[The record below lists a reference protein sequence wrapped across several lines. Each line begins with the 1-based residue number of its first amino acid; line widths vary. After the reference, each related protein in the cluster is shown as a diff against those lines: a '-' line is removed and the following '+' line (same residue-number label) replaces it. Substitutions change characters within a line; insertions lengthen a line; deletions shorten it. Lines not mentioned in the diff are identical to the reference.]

1 MGYIKKVK
9 KKTFFPRTRAMV
21 NNSIAA
27 QLQRLDKSSKG
38 PVKVIKKPEKAE
50 TKMSPKDARMKEA
63 KELIK
68 TYKVT
73 NVDGEP
79 IELADK
85 VTIKDLAY
93 LKEYVKTHTT
103 PSKKAT
109 TDSSPPIK
117 PVKKSGKKRN
127 PDQIFKNLSQ
137 DELKDLC
144 GSEYFNLSKY
154 GNKQELQERL
164 GDFLEANPSSL
175 MWFTGPQ
182 LEMLCKKNDIP
193 PRAQKDRAK
202 PLMAKALEELM

>member
-1 MGYIKKVK
+1 
-9 KKTFFPRTRAMV
+9 MV

-27 QLQRLDKSSKG
+27 QLQRLDKTSKG
-38 PVKVIKKPEKAE
+38 PAKVIKKKSEKDEA
-50 TKMSPKDARMKEA
+50 KMSPKDARMKEA

-68 TYKVT
+68 TYKIT
-73 NVDGEP
+73 NGDGEP
-79 IELADK
+79 IELGDK

-103 PSKKAT
+103 PTKKST
-109 TDSSPPIK
+109 TDSTPPK

-127 PDQIFKNLSQ
+127 PEQIFKNLSQ

-164 GDFLEANPSSL
+164 GDFLDGNPSSL

-182 LEMLCKKNDIP
+182 LEMLCKKNDISLKV
-193 PRAQKDRAK
+193 QKDRAK
-202 PLMAKALEELM
+202 PVMAKALEELM